1 MKFNSNTSKIKL
13 FYLRC
18 LGKLN
23 KNNFT
28 IDSNI
33 TNVDKGN
40 ILIIFPIK
48 DEAYR
53 VALYVF
59 RDLIVNSSS
68 SYYFLINRVYY
79 STFIKKG
86 NIYGMNYF
94 ASKEKIVFDDY
105 FYNDGLMKKKFNII
119 IDLNNEFI
127 YDIAILINK
136 LFANYKIGIKNN
148 YSDLFYN
155 MQFVIDKTNVLE
167 NGYKQI
173 NQILNKW

>member
-1 MKFNSNTSKIKL
+1 MKLNSNILKIKL
-13 FYLRC
+13 FYLEY
-18 LGKLN
+18 LGKLS
-23 KNNFT
+23 KNNFVINSKKRN
-28 IDSNI
+28 IDKN
-33 TNVDKGN
+33 D

-86 NIYGMNYF
+86 NTYGMNYF
-94 ASKEKIVFDDY
+94 SSKDKIVFDDY
-105 FYNDGLMKKKFNII
+105 FYNDGIMKKKFNTV

-136 LFANYKIGIKNN
+136 LSANYKIGIKND

-155 MQFVIDKTNVLE
+155 MQFTIDKTNVLE
-167 NGYKQI
+167 NGYKQM
-173 NQILNKW
+173 NEILNN

>member
-1 MKFNSNTSKIKL
+1 MKLNSNILKIKL
-13 FYLRC
+13 FYLEY
-18 LGKLN
+18 LGKLS
-23 KNNFT
+23 KNNFVINSKKRN
-28 IDSNI
+28 IDKN
-33 TNVDKGN
+33 D

-79 STFIKKG
+79 STFIKKK
-86 NIYGMNYF
+86 NVYGMNYF
-94 ASKEKIVFDDY
+94 PSKDKIVFDNY
-105 FYNDGLMKKKFNII
+105 FYNDGIMKKNFNTV

-136 LFANYKIGIKNN
+136 LSANYKIGIKND

-155 MQFVIDKTNVLE
+155 MQFTIDKTNVLE

-173 NQILNKW
+173 NQILNK